1 MIPLRSVSYGG
12 QVLRRNRMMKT
23 LKEIGRETYGH
34 DGRAINKHSDRTYR
48 DGNGNLYVLSRT
60 LDGCPPFFEAYG
72 PYQEDHQGLLPRLRV
87 GSKDYPPSLGSYG
100 GLCWGGGWTWKQ
112 AIQTLCAEIG
122 ARVMKGDESHV

>member
-1 MIPLRSVSYGG
+1 
-12 QVLRRNRMMKT
+12 MMKT

-72 PYQEDHQGLLPRLRV
+72 PYQEDHQGGLLPRLRV
-87 GSKDYPPSLGSYG
+87 GSKDY
-100 GLCWGGGWTWKQ
+100 WGGDWTWKQ
-112 AIQTLCAEIG
+112 AIQALCAEIG